1 MTSKP
6 IFTPIITPIGTQ
18 VRTLKAQWNVGTNIK
33 SSPPTVPMTK
43 EEEADEIIRRL
54 ATPPERGGTTSEDD
68 ILWDE
73 LCIEIAKEVDDA
85 ILDKL
90 IKITHGH
97 TRI

>member
-18 VRTLKAQWNVGTNIK
+18 LRTFKAQWNVGTNIK

-43 EEEADEIIRRL
+43 EEEAGEIIRKL
-54 ATPPERGGTTSEDD
+54 ATPPKRSGTMSKDELTG

-73 LCIEIAKEVDDA
+73 LCIEDDA

-90 IKITHGH
+90 IRITHGH